1 MASNNILLGHSGAP
15 VHGQE
20 PQRRGGIQKIP
31 GWLYHRDFPG
41 RIFNTQAEYDAA
53 LAAGWVDSPAKV
65 NLIPDPPTPDP
76 EPEVAPPVITPE
88 EVAKL
93 RAEGG
98 QDEAPP
104 VPEVFGCEIC
114 GKAFDK
120 KQALAM
126 HKLSHRKG

>member
-1 MASNNILLGHSGAP
+1 MASNNILLGHSKDH

-20 PQRRGGIQKIP
+20 PQRRGIKQRVP
-31 GWLYHRDFPG
+31 AWLFHRDFPN
-41 RIFNTQAEYDAA
+41 RIFNTEAEYDAA

-65 NLIPDPPTPDP
+65 NILPDPPKPDP
-76 EPEVAPPVITPE
+76 EPEVAPPETK
-88 EVAKL
+88 AMKT
-93 RAEGG
+93 
-98 QDEAPP
+98 DAPP
-104 VPEVFGCEIC
+104 VPEVFGCDIC

>member
-1 MASNNILLGHSGAP
+1 MASNNILLGHSGSH

-20 PQRRGGIQKIP
+20 PQRRGIIQKIP
-31 GWLYHRDFPG
+31 GWLFHRDFPG

-65 NLIPDPPTPDP
+65 NILPVPPKP
-76 EPEVAPPVITPE
+76 EPVITP
-88 EVAKL
+88 
-93 RAEGG
+93 AEAADLKDGTD
-98 QDEAPP
+98 QDKAPP
-104 VPEVFGCEIC
+104 VPEVFGCDIC

-126 HKLSHRKG
+126 HKMSHKTKV